1 VDVLVAATYSDDGSL
16 GTACSSLAMRL
27 REQNGVVSLSSLS
40 LGPCLL
46 LGRLQSPFDSASN
59 DPVRF
64 YRSTTGSPSQVA
76 VAKATEPREPEL
88 RRSVL
93 IYECIVEEL
102 INRIPPS
109 D

>member
-1 VDVLVAATYSDDGSL
+1 MDVLVAATYSDDGSL

-27 REQNGVVSLSSLS
+27 RELNGVVGLSSLS
-40 LGPCLL
+40 IGLCLL

-76 VAKATEPREPEL
+76 VAKATEPRGPEL
-88 RRSVL
+88 RGSVPL
-93 IYECIVEEL
+93 PVSIEAEL

>member
-27 REQNGVVSLSSLS
+27 RELNGVVGLSSLS
-40 LGPCLL
+40 IGLCLL
-46 LGRLQSPFDSASN
+46 LGRLQSPFDFASN

-64 YRSTTGSPSQVA
+64 YRPTTGAPGEVA
-76 VAKATEPREPEL
+76 VTKVAELGRSEL
-88 RRSVL
+88 RGSVPL
-93 IYECIVEEL
+93 PVSIEAEL